1 MTKPRNAF
9 YAQSGG
15 VTAVINA
22 TACGVIETARTNRR
36 RIGRVYAGR
45 NGIIGALTEDLID
58 TSRETKAA
66 VSALRSTPAGAF
78 GSCRYKLKSLE
89 ENPEE
94 YQRLIAVF
102 KAHDIGYFFYNGGG
116 DSADTCLKVSQLS
129 RSTGYPIQ
137 AIHIPKTVDND
148 LPITDNCPGF
158 GSVAK
163 YIAVSTREASFDVA
177 SMAKT
182 STKVFIIEVMG
193 RHAGWIAAA
202 GGMASDEATDIPI
215 VILFPEVA
223 FDRERFIL
231 AVNRKVKRFGYCT
244 VVVSEGARD
253 AQGHFLADQGL
264 RDAFGHTQL
273 GGVAPIVAAMIRDD
287 LGLKYHFAVADYL
300 QRAARHIAS
309 RTDVEQAYATG
320 RAAVEFALQGK
331 NAVMPTIV
339 RTSDKPYRWK
349 IGQADLNRIAN
360 REKKMPRSFI
370 TRNGMGITA
379 QCRQYLAPLMAG
391 EDYPPYRDG
400 LPQYIRLKNIA
411 VKKKL
416 ASRF

>member
-1 MTKPRNAF
+1 M
-9 YAQSGG
+9 
-15 VTAVINA
+15 
-22 TACGVIETARTNRR
+22 
-36 RIGRVYAGR
+36 
-45 NGIIGALTEDLID
+45 
-58 TSRETKAA
+58 
-66 VSALRSTPAGAF
+66 
-78 GSCRYKLKSLE
+78 YKR
-89 ENPEE
+89 
-94 YQRLIAVF
+94 Q
-102 KAHDIGYFFYNGGG
+102 
-116 DSADTCLKVSQLS
+116 
-129 RSTGYPIQ
+129 
-137 AIHIPKTVDND
+137 
-148 LPITDNCPGF
+148 
-158 GSVAK
+158 
-163 YIAVSTREASFDVA
+163 
-177 SMAKT
+177 
-182 STKVFIIEVMG
+182 
-193 RHAGWIAAA
+193 
-202 GGMASDEATDIPI
+202 PI

-223 FDRERFIL
+223 FDRKRFIL

-379 QCRQYLAPLMAG
+379 RCRQYLAPLMAG